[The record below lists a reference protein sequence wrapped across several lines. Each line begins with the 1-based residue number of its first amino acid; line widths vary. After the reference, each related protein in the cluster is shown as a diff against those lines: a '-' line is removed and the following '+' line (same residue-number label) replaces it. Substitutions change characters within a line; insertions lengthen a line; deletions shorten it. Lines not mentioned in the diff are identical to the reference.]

1 MSRTPAISIITPAYN
16 AQQWLPR
23 LAESVLAQ
31 TFRDCEWIIVDDC
44 STDHTAEIG
53 RSFALNDSRVRLNT
67 LTENL
72 GVANARNVGLR
83 MAVGDY
89 ICFVDTDDFWHRE
102 KLETQYRFMTKRGE
116 RLTCMD
122 YQRVSENGRLL
133 SRVSPPAVSTFTSML
148 MSNRIGNLT
157 GMVRRSDTTD
167 VEFKRVGH
175 EDYLFWLELVRKIGH
190 VARVPSEEPLCFY
203 TVRDSSI
210 SANKLTTAR
219 WQWSIYRSIL
229 QLGLIESLWYFCG
242 YVVLAL
248 RKRR

>member
-31 TFRDCEWIIVDDC
+31 TFRDWEWIIVDDC

-53 RSFALNDSRVRLNT
+53 RSVALNDSRVRLHT

-102 KLETQYRFMTKRGE
+102 KLEIQYRFMTKRGE

-122 YQRVSENGRLL
+122 YQRVSENGYLL
-133 SRVSPPAVSTFTSML
+133 SRISPPAVSTFTSML

-157 GMVRRSDTTD
+157 GMVRRSD
-167 VEFKRVGH
+167 
-175 EDYLFWLELVRKIGH
+175 
-190 VARVPSEEPLCFY
+190 
-203 TVRDSSI
+203 
-210 SANKLTTAR
+210 
-219 WQWSIYRSIL
+219 
-229 QLGLIESLWYFCG
+229 
-242 YVVLAL
+242 
-248 RKRR
+248 